1 MVFKSYGK
9 YIFIHMDDIT
19 QCMVKRINSVIGLLF
34 AFRDL
39 WKECSGN
46 TTRGGDMFKD
56 INATMRLVRDQLL
69 PFTTSKELWQSNNL

>member
-1 MVFKSYGK
+1 
-9 YIFIHMDDIT
+9 MDDIT

-39 WKECSGN
+39 WKECSEN
-46 TTRGGDMFKD
+46 TTRGGDMFED

-69 PFTTSKELWQSNNL
+69 TFTTSK